1 MKGLIILAFLGFLF
15 VSQSEAQVVKART
28 KTGAFQS
35 AVQSVQDSLAADSTN
50 EKTSKSVQTRVIGSV
65 LRVAREKYGRINKG
79 SNDGLSD
86 GMAFRL
92 YRHTDIEEAE
102 MEYIGTVK
110 IFKASANISAIEVVS
125 LKQGFNL
132 KVGDLVVS
140 EE

>member
-1 MKGLIILAFLGFLF
+1 M
-15 VSQSEAQVVKART
+15 SQSEAQVVKART
-28 KTGAFQS
+28 RTGAFQP
-35 AVQSVQDSLAADSTN
+35 AVQSVKDSSAADST
-50 EKTSKSVQTRVIGSV
+50 SVQTRVIGSV
-65 LRVAREKYGRINKG
+65 LRVARERYGRINKG

-86 GMAFRL
+86 GMVFRL
-92 YRHTDIEEAE
+92 YRHTDIEEAQ

-125 LKQGFNL
+125 LKPGFNL